1 MTSPRVCNRN
11 ALEAPMT
18 TGDRR
23 ISLHLEH
30 ALIDVAVESWRF
42 SRLFARA
49 VSKLDA
55 DESARYGGQLRFF
68 LRKLEQSLGATGLS
82 LVNVEGHPYV
92 PGMAASA
99 LNLSD
104 FTPDASLVVD
114 QMVEPI
120 VMGLDGLRR
129 QGTVVLRSIKK

>member
-1 MTSPRVCNRN
+1 MAQLGNFTR
-11 ALEAPMT
+11 AAEE
-18 TGDRR
+18 
-23 ISLHLEH
+23 LHL
-30 ALIDVAVESWRF
+30 AQPSL
-42 SRLFARA
+42 SRQI
-49 VSKLDA
+49 ST
-55 DESARYGGQLRFF
+55 
-68 LRKLEQSLGATGLS
+68 LEQSLGATGLS

-104 FTPDASLVVD
+104 FTPDASLIVD

-129 QGTVVLRSIKK
+129 QGTVVLRNIKK

>member
-1 MTSPRVCNRN
+1 
-11 ALEAPMT
+11 
-18 TGDRR
+18 
-23 ISLHLEH
+23 
-30 ALIDVAVESWRF
+30 
-42 SRLFARA
+42 
-49 VSKLDA
+49 
-55 DESARYGGQLRFF
+55 
-68 LRKLEQSLGATGLS
+68 
-82 LVNVEGHPYV
+82 
-92 PGMAASA
+92 MAASA